1 MRGIFSLSLI
11 TATFALAGCQS
22 HDAKV
27 ADLQKEYDK
36 LSNTYMHDCGAAAA
50 ERGMNPVSSPPP
62 SPQCQQEDKQ
72 QHEAWERLQAART
85 KQ

>member
-1 MRGIFSLSLI
+1 MRRILSLSLV

-27 ADLQKEYDK
+27 AGLQKEYDK
-36 LSNTYMHDCGAAAA
+36 LSTTYMHDCGAAAT
-50 ERGMNPVSSPPP
+50 ERGMNPVSSPAPT
-62 SPQCQQEDKQ
+62 PQCQQEDKQ
-72 QHEAWERLQAART
+72 QHDAWARLQAART